1 MNSRAR
7 IPKASDVVVAA
18 IRQRIVSE
26 RLPVGTKLPSELELM
41 DEYGLGRV
49 TVREALR
56 ILERDGLID
65 VRRGPSGGIFV
76 RHTEISQVSDTLA
89 LLFSFRDTTLGEF
102 AEFRLQLEPYVARL
116 AAKHATKE
124 QRAELLASIGTEGE
138 PSRTADVHSLIA
150 SACGNDVFE
159 LVLKSMHSSFVGHFR
174 YDLITPEHVEATTRA
189 HAKIVHAIVDGDGA
203 AAERAM
209 RRHLET
215 YGAFLEENGLDTAPI
230 LPKGDALR

>member
-1 MNSRAR
+1 MSSRAR
-7 IPKASDVVVAA
+7 IPKASDMVVAG
-18 IRQRIVSE
+18 IRHRIVSE

-56 ILERDGLID
+56 ILERDGLVD

-76 RHTEISQVSDTLA
+76 RHTEIRQVSETLA

-116 AAKHATKE
+116 AAKHATDE
-124 QRAELLASIGTEGE
+124 QRAEMLAAVEEERE

-150 SACGNDVFE
+150 AACGNDVFE

-174 YDLITPEHVEATTRA
+174 YDLITPEHVEATSRA
-189 HAKIVHAIVDGDGA
+189 HAKVVRAIIEGDGA
-203 AAERAM
+203 SAERAM

-215 YGAFLEENGLDTAPI
+215 YTGFLQEHGLDSEPI
-230 LPKGDALR
+230 LPRGDV